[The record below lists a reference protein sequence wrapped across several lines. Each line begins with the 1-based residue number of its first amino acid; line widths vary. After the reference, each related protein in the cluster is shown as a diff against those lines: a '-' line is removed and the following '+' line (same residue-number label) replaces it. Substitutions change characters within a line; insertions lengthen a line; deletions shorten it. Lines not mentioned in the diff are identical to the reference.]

1 MCLGKASFATMSGI
15 ISMKIDE
22 SCLFLQSI
30 ANERAKQ
37 KIETILFRF
46 GPFGHHI
53 KGVLVNE
60 EP

>member
-46 GPFGHHI
+46 GHHI